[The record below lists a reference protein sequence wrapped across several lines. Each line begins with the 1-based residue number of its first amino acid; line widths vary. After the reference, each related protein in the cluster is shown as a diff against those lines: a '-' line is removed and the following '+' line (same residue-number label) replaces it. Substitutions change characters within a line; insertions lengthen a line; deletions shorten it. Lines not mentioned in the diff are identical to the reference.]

1 MEKWSN
7 LLSIQTLGEAMS
19 LAKKAQAARGSG
31 LTVYPPQSQIFH
43 ALTLT
48 PPEKVKVVIVG
59 QDPYHGP
66 GQANGLAFSV
76 SPGVP
81 IPPSLRNIFR
91 EMHADIGAKIPDS
104 GDLTRWAEQG
114 VLLLNTVL
122 TVQEGMPNSHK
133 DWGWQKFVLEVFRIC
148 VTLPQPC
155 VFLLWGRQAQSLF
168 QDSPLTSCQIR
179 ESFVAAIPVRW
190 GQGRGVLRFQRSWDR
205 NHSLGQIIS

>member
-1 MEKWSN
+1 
-7 LLSIQTLGEAMS
+7 MS

-59 QDPYHGP
+59 QDPYYGP

-133 DWGWQKFVLEVFRIC
+133 DWGWQKFVLEVFRI
-148 VTLPQPC
+148 LAS
-155 VFLLWGRQAQSLF
+155 FSFGGGRPSPSF

-179 ESFVAAIPVRW
+179 ESFAAAIPVRW

>member
-59 QDPYHGP
+59 QDPYYGP

-104 GDLTRWAEQG
+104 GDLT
-114 VLLLNTVL
+114 L
-122 TVQEGMPNSHK
+122 
-133 DWGWQKFVLEVFRIC
+133 
-148 VTLPQPC
+148 
-155 VFLLWGRQAQSLF
+155 
-168 QDSPLTSCQIR
+168 
-179 ESFVAAIPVRW
+179 
-190 GQGRGVLRFQRSWDR
+190 
-205 NHSLGQIIS
+205 